1 VWSGKPCFNILSLL
15 TLECKQCWV
24 RSNVK
29 RFKFLA
35 HILHVDGVSIHRGF
49 PMLLVNDETLTKV
62 AEVFG
67 SEEAVKIIG
76 TLKVVD
82 EITDDEISSQTGI
95 RLNSVRK
102 ILYKLYDHSLVALR
116 RSRDENTGWFVF
128 HWRLQP
134 DQLEGFILNQKR
146 RVMDKLQARLEHEKN
161 HDFYY
166 CSTPGCPRVPFE
178 EAVEIVFR
186 CPTCNKPMMHF
197 DNGRLIEALN
207 KKIGELRKEL
217 GE

>member
-1 VWSGKPCFNILSLL
+1 MLF
-15 TLECKQCWV
+15 
-24 RSNVK
+24 
-29 RFKFLA
+29 
-35 HILHVDGVSIHRGF
+35 VD
-49 PMLLVNDETLTKV
+49 DETLTKV

-67 SEEAVKIIG
+67 REEAVQIIE
-76 TLKVVD
+76 TLKGVN

-116 RSRDENTGWFVF
+116 RSRDENTGWFIF

-146 RVMDKLQARLEHEKN
+146 RVLEKLEARLEYERG

-166 CSTPGCPRVPFE
+166 CYTPKCLRVPFE
-178 EAVEIVFR
+178 EAVELVFR

-197 DNGRLIEALN
+197 DNNRLIEALN
-207 KKIGELRKEL
+207 KKMGELRKEL
-217 GE
+217 SE